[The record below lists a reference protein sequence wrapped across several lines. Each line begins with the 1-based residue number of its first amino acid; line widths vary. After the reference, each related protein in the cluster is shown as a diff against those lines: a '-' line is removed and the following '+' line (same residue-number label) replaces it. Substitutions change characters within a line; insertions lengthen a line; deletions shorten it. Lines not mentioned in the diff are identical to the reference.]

1 MSAATIATTLDGA
14 ASVVLQV
21 AAFKDSTKHG
31 SFTAL
36 SSSLGQILMQLHTG
50 FGKTFV
56 IFWHHPCYHFL
67 FENDLAPQSPLK
79 CLFLYLFYFFHVQ

>member
-56 IFWHHPCYHFL
+56 IFWHHLNLHPATIFFL
-67 FENDLAPQSPLK
+67 KMIWLLNLL
-79 CLFLYLFYFFHVQ
+79 